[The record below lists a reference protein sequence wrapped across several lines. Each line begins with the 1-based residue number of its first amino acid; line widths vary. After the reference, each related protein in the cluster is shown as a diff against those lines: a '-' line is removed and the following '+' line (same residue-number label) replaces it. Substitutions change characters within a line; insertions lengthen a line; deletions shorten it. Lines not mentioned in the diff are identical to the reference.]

1 MPTNYTPGDEIIC
14 KVGYNKILDANSK
27 DFEFTQP
34 FDIICLSDS
43 GYIILVS
50 QSIHLTDSFTLT
62 SKHCN
67 IFKLNKKF
75 IDGEAYY
82 INDDHVVSVRSRM
95 TGLKCNICEVFYE
108 MAEPNDGNNLICWS
122 CRNYKFYK

>member
-1 MPTNYTPGDEIIC
+1 VPTNYTPGDEIIC

-82 INDDHVVSVRSRM
+82 SHDDHVVSVRSRM
-95 TGLKCNICEVFYE
+95 TGLNCDICEVF
-108 MAEPNDGNNLICWS
+108 
-122 CRNYKFYK
+122 